1 MTRPQFLVSLF
12 QLLVFLVFLS
22 LALANPVS
30 AVTVDDVEQ
39 VSAYKMRLKVETS
52 ASQETIWQLW
62 EDVENWK
69 QFDEILL
76 YSMLDEGHSFELG
89 ATGVVKAKG
98 APKSKFKLIEV
109 TPGVSFTE
117 RLTTPLWQS
126 IDLLRYFEE
135 GKDGKT
141 IFVHEVHFKGSL
153 KWIIYAAA
161 GKTFKKELP
170 RVMNNLKEVAEAQSS
185 SAEN

>member
-1 MTRPQFLVSLF
+1 MGF
-12 QLLVFLVFLS
+12 QIS
-22 LALANPVS
+22 S
-30 AVTVDDVEQ
+30 AQAATVEDVEQ
-39 VSAYKMRLKVETS
+39 LSPYKLRLKVKTS
-52 ASQETIWQLW
+52 ASKETVWQLW

-76 YSMLDEGHSFELG
+76 YSRLDEGHQFEVG

-109 TPGVSFTE
+109 TSGVSFTE

-135 GKDGKT
+135 SEDGET

-153 KWIIYAAA
+153 RWIIYAAA

-170 RVMNNLKEVAEAQSS
+170 RVMNNLRDVAEAKNSQL
-185 SAEN
+185 E